1 MYILSLCDV
10 EEVKQIMEI
19 ISLLIG
25 FIKIIVPIILIVSG
39 MITLMMD
46 IKGGNEDALAKSKKV
61 LINKVIAAVVIF
73 FIPTLVDLIIM
84 LASGNTDYK
93 SCLDIA
99 YVQTE
104 NVSGYTSNTSY
115 NSNENSYNGTYNY
128 KDRENNEINI
138 NRNETIKK
146 VNKQISGVYYLG
158 DSRTIGLKSAFDNN
172 ESAIAFDGANYTNFI
187 TDSSTLK
194 NKLYN
199 KDETYNVVLNYGVN
213 DLYNVEKY
221 CSGYNSLA
229 NEMSDHN
236 FYVVSVN
243 PVDDSKTVN
252 INNQDINE
260 FNDKIKTCI
269 SNVSNIKYCDVSSK
283 ATSSAW
289 NNYLSSG
296 TNYTTDGYNF
306 IHSKIKECM
315 K

>member
-1 MYILSLCDV
+1 MYILSICDV

-19 ISLLIG
+19 ISLFVN
-25 FIKIIVPIILIVSG
+25 FIKIIVPIILMVSA

-46 IKGGNEDALAKSKKV
+46 IKAGNEDALAKSKKL
-61 LINKVIAAVVIF
+61 LINKAIAAVVIF

-84 LASGNTDYK
+84 AASGNTDYK
-93 SCLDIA
+93 SCLNIA

-104 NVSGYTSNTSY
+104 NVSDYTTGTY
-115 NSNENSYNGTYNY
+115 NSNKNSYAVSYGYN
-128 KDRENNEINI
+128 KENNINK
-138 NRNETIKK
+138 TTKK

-158 DSRTIGLKSAFDNN
+158 DSRTVELKSAFDNN

-221 CSGYNSLA
+221 CNGYKSLA
-229 NEMSDHN
+229 GEMSNHN

-243 PVDDSKTVN
+243 PVDDSKAVN
-252 INNQDINE
+252 INNQSINY

-269 SNVSNIKYCDVSSK
+269 SNVSNVKYCDVSSK